1 MVREFYENGKI
12 VAAAC
17 HGTAALLNTRLSDG
31 KYLQQDS
38 VMPLLLQESFGER
51 GASYVEA
58 APWTPNVVV
67 DGRLI
72 SGQNPPSAEGVGE
85 QLIKLLAAD
94 L

>member
-1 MVREFYENGKI
+1 MWQFPENGDVHRMVREF
-12 VAAAC
+12 
-17 HGTAALLNTRLSDG
+17 
-31 KYLQQDS
+31 
-38 VMPLLLQESFGER
+38 F
-51 GASYVEA
+51 
-58 APWTPNVVV
+58 VV